1 MTRNSGAKKMTFCG
15 IAIEVEVPSELK
27 VFFNERLDIRSI
39 FGRKCYVI
47 LEDDDKSPFN
57 LLDEDDHR
65 KVERWLATI
74 DSKDVFLYT
83 WNV

>member
-1 MTRNSGAKKMTFCG
+1 MRKRLTFCA
-15 IAIEVEVPSELK
+15 IAVDVEVPSELK
-27 VFFNERLDIRSI
+27 AFLNERLDIRSI

-47 LEDDDKSPFN
+47 LEDDDKSPLN

-74 DSKDVFLYT
+74 DGKDVFRYT